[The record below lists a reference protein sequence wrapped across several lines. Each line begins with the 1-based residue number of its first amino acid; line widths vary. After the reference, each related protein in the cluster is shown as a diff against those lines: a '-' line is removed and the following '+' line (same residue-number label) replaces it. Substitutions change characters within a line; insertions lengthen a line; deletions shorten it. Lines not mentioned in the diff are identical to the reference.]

1 MLISDLESQYEEPDR
16 SGVNVVKP
24 TPPVRRPLAFRT
36 TPAGPQTGRRTEPE
50 SCDIASSSSS
60 SGSNQSSSSSAATPS
75 PTDEITMRK
84 LRSMDQG

>member
-1 MLISDLESQYEEPDR
+1 LLISDLESQYEEPDR

-24 TPPVRRPLAFRT
+24 TQAVRRPLEFRI
-36 TPAGPQTGRRTEPE
+36 TPDSQTGRRTETE
-50 SCDIASSSSS
+50 SRGIASSSSS
-60 SGSNQSSSSSAATPS
+60 SGSNQSSSLSAATPS